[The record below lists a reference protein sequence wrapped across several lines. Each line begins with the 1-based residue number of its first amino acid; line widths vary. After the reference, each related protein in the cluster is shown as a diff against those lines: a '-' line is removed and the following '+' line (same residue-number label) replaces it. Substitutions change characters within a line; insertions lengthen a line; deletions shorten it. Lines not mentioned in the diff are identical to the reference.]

1 MSWLRIF
8 RRKKWDAERARELD
22 SYLEIEA
29 SENIS
34 RGMSNE
40 DARFAALRKL
50 GNQTL
55 IREEIYHMN
64 SIGFL
69 ESLWQDL
76 RFALRTLRKS
86 PAFSLVIVLSLA
98 LGTGANT
105 AIFTL
110 VDAALLRLL
119 PVKNPEQLVTL
130 SPVDPSGDSYPTFS
144 YPAYLEFRDRNEV
157 FSGVFTS
164 DNFGKADL
172 GVDGH
177 GGLATLE
184 FVSGNYFS
192 VLGVNAAQG
201 RTISPE
207 DDGASGGSA
216 VAVISDSYWTSRF
229 NRDPSI
235 VGKGVTINNSPY
247 TIVGVTPPEFFGMQ
261 PGASIGVWVPVTTA
275 NLVRPDFAMAGTPND
290 ILSALNR
297 NWLPIFARLRPG
309 MTMDRAASN
318 VAVIFDHVKQLRIR
332 DPRYSA
338 EARKV
343 ILETIVQVEPGSRGL
358 NLLRRRFSKPLSI
371 LMVVVGLLLLISCA
385 NVANLLLARATARRR
400 EFGVR
405 VALGAGRA
413 RLIRQLMTESVL
425 LALGGGALGLLIAFW
440 GSKSLLVLMSPGTV
454 PIPLNVQ
461 PDLRVLAFT
470 LLISLFAAVL
480 FGLAPAWRAARVDL
494 SAGLKESARSLGG
507 ARAGVRLG
515 KVLVVSQVSLS
526 LILLIGAGLL
536 VRSLSNLKNI
546 YPGFDENN
554 TLLLSI
560 NPSLVGYKGE
570 QHMALFRRLL
580 ERVRATPG
588 VQAASFSLLT
598 PMTPGA
604 IKSFLKVQGDTV
616 TPTEN
621 QLVELNYVGPDYFA
635 TIGMPIV
642 LGRGLTISDDLTTP
656 NVVVIN
662 QSFARTYFG
671 DSNPIGRRF
680 SSDTP
685 LIREIVGVVQDAKY
699 HDPRDTNRPAA
710 YVPYFQVGNSGVMTF
725 EIRTSMDPTSIVP
738 SLRREIEA
746 VDSRLPIFGES
757 TLIRQVNQSF
767 VQERL
772 VASLTSLFGLLA
784 LLLAAVGLYGLMAY
798 SVTRRTSEI
807 GVRVALGA
815 QRGDISW
822 MVLRETFLL
831 VVIGLAIGIPGSLA
845 ASRLIASE
853 LYNVHPGDPLTIAAA
868 TLVMVGVALFA
879 GFLPARRASR
889 VDPMV
894 ALRYE

>member
-1 MSWLRIF
+1 MSWLRF
-8 RRKKWDAERARELD
+8 FHRKKWDAERARELN
-22 SYLEIEA
+22 SYLEIET

-34 RGMSNE
+34 RGMTSD
-40 DARFAALRKL
+40 DAKYAALRKL

-69 ESLWQDL
+69 ESFWHDL
-76 RFALRTLRKS
+76 RFALRMLRKS

-130 SPVDPSGDSYPTFS
+130 SPVDSSGDSYPTFS

-157 FSGVFTS
+157 FSGVFTF

-207 DDGASGGSA
+207 DDRASGGSA

-229 NRDPSI
+229 NRDPSV

-290 ILSALNR
+290 ILSAPNR
-297 NWLPIFARLRPG
+297 NWLPIFARLQSSI
-309 MTMDRAASN
+309 TLDRAASN
-318 VAVIFDHVKQLRIR
+318 VAVIFDHVKQIRIK

-338 EARKV
+338 EARKE
-343 ILETIVQVEPGSRGL
+343 ILETSVQLEPGSRGL
-358 NLLRRRFSKPLSI
+358 NLLRGRFSKPLSI
-371 LMVVVGLLLLISCA
+371 LMAVVGLLLLISCA
-385 NVANLLLARATARRR
+385 NVANLLLARATARQR

-440 GSKSLLVLMSPGTV
+440 GSKSLLVLMSPGTL

-515 KVLVVSQVSLS
+515 RVLVVSQVSLS

-536 VRSLSNLKNI
+536 VRSLGNLKNI

-580 ERVRATPG
+580 ERVRSTPG

-598 PMTPGA
+598 PITPGA
-604 IKSFLKVQGDTV
+604 IKSFLKVQGETV

-738 SLRREIEA
+738 SVRREIEA

-853 LYNVHPGDPLTIAAA
+853 LYNVHPSDPLTIAAA